1 MAGGINLGAA
11 WPGMARHGEARINLG
26 AAWPGLSES
35 TWEQRGPASRNQPRS
50 AGIADGINLG
60 AAWPGINLGAAW
72 PAERHGQ
79 STEPDW
85 KGANLVEVHV
95 AVGIANPTG
104 APLVVHRDQFRL
116 VGPDGTAV
124 KTISVGAADPVSVA
138 PGQEPSFELRFM
150 TRGGVRCTTPME
162 LETRGGVL
170 AGDHPVTL
178 ASLRFLP
185 RNPS

>member
-1 MAGGINLGAA
+1 MI
-11 WPGMARHGEARINLG
+11 R
-26 AAWPGLSES
+26 
-35 TWEQRGPASRNQPRS
+35 ASRIALLAS
-50 AGIADGINLG
+50 AVGIPLAALASGCATMGPPAQAAAPAVSPEGVKVALLG
-60 AAWPGINLGAAW
+60 QTCT
-72 PAERHGQ
+72 Q